1 MESTLAKPV
10 LTPCIKVCVIDAAFG
25 LCAGCGRSLAEIGG
39 WLGFSD
45 AERRAV
51 MAVLPAR
58 LATLPAAARSSP
70 PEAVR

>member
-1 MESTLAKPV
+1 MESTRGSAL
-10 LTPCIKVCVIDAAFG
+10 LTPCIKLCVIDAVSG

-51 MAVLPAR
+51 MAALPAR
-58 LATLPAAARSSP
+58 LAALPAAR
-70 PEAVR
+70 

>member
-1 MESTLAKPV
+1 MEATRGSTV
-10 LTPCIKVCVIDAAFG
+10 LTPCIKVCVIDPVSG

-51 MAVLPAR
+51 MAALPAR
-58 LATLPAAARSSP
+58 LAALPAAARFA
-70 PEAVR
+70 EAVR

>member
-1 MESTLAKPV
+1 MESTPRNIV
-10 LTPCIKVCVIDAAFG
+10 LTPCIKVCVIEAVSG

-58 LATLPAAARSSP
+58 LAGLAAGDPLSEPA
-70 PEAVR
+70 E

>member
-1 MESTLAKPV
+1 MESTSRNAM
-10 LTPCIKVCVIDAAFG
+10 LTPCIKLCVIDAASG

-51 MAVLPAR
+51 MAGLPAR
-58 LATLPAAARSSP
+58 LAALPAAAP
-70 PEAVR
+70 APEPVR

>member
-1 MESTLAKPV
+1 MESTARNTV
-10 LTPCIKVCVIDAAFG
+10 LTPCIKVCVIDAVSG

-51 MAVLPAR
+51 MAALPAR
-58 LATLPAAARSSP
+58 LAGLSTASMSPEPAR
-70 PEAVR
+70 

>member
-1 MESTLAKPV
+1 MEATPRYTV
-10 LTPCIKVCVIDAAFG
+10 LTPCIKLCVIDTASG

-51 MAVLPAR
+51 MATLPAR
-58 LATLPAAARSSP
+58 LTTLSATAPSP
-70 PEAVR
+70 EPVR

>member
-1 MESTLAKPV
+1 MESTRGSAV
-10 LTPCIKVCVIDAAFG
+10 LTPCIKVCVIDPLSG

-58 LATLPAAARSSP
+58 VAALSAVAPA
-70 PEAVR
+70 PEPVR